1 MKTWILTG
9 ILVLCLAVGFMAGCN
24 ENSSRAE
31 QKENPNQIST
41 TEARSDTAITAEL
54 KGKITDDELLDNT
67 DVSTE
72 TENGVVTLTGTV
84 ATEAQKTRA
93 EEIAKNTN
101 GVVSVNSQIVVN
113 PSTSSSLE
121 EKTKDAAK
129 KVEQTTKEVA
139 KEAEQKTK
147 EGYSETK
154 EALGDARI
162 TSEVKLKFAAD
173 DTVKALNIDVDT
185 DNGVVSLNGT
195 VNSKKELDQAIRLA
209 KAVDGVKK
217 VKSNLQIS
225 QQ

>member
-1 MKTWILTG
+1 MKTWILSG
-9 ILVLCLAVGFMAGCN
+9 ILVLCLAVGFMAACN
-24 ENSSRAE
+24 ENRSGAE
-31 QKENPNQIST
+31 PDKANPNQVASNET
-41 TEARSDTAITAEL
+41 RTDTGITAEV
-54 KGKITDDELLDNT
+54 KAKITDDELLDNT

-84 ATEAQKTRA
+84 KTEAQKTRA
-93 EEIAKNTN
+93 EEIARNTK
-101 GVVSVNSQIVVN
+101 GVVSVNSKVVVDPN
-113 PSTSSSLE
+113 YSSLTD
-121 EKTKDAAK
+121 KTKEAAK
-129 KVEQTTKEVA
+129 EVEQKTKEVA
-139 KEAEQKTK
+139 KDAEQKTK

-185 DNGVVSLNGT
+185 DNGTVTLNGT

-209 KAVDGVKK
+209 KSVEGVKH